1 MPIDLAPL
9 RDPPTMSEKTSGSSL
24 ERLVLTQLRDP
35 IRLRFALGAVLLAS
49 WYFGFYSPM
58 SDRMVRTAALAESE
72 RKRAATAQQIDELR
86 KVLAPFAERIPEH
99 AGQNELVQYVMAHVR
114 QSPVKLV
121 DLKPTKTRDLG
132 PFDNI
137 GLRLQFEA
145 SYEELDA
152 FLAWVENDRRLL
164 RVDSLKVEPT
174 KDHAQLNV
182 QLDLLSL
189 AEKEKNTIAEKAGAS
204 GKTGVRP

>member
-1 MPIDLAPL
+1 
-9 RDPPTMSEKTSGSSL
+9 MSDKTAGSSL
-24 ERLVLTQLRDP
+24 ERLILNQLRDP
-35 IRLRFALGAVLLAS
+35 IRLRFALGAVLLSS
-49 WYFGFYSPM
+49 WYFGFYGPT
-58 SDRMVRTAALAESE
+58 SDRMVRTAAQAESE

-86 KVLAPFAERIPEH
+86 KTLAPFAERIPEH

-121 DLKPTKTRDLG
+121 DLKPTKTRELG

-145 SYEELDA
+145 SYEDLDA
-152 FLAWVENDRRLL
+152 FLAWVENDHRLL
-164 RVDSLKVEPT
+164 RVDSLKVEPS
-174 KDHAQLNV
+174 KEPALLNV

-189 AEKEKNTIAEKAGAS
+189 AEKDKSTLPGKPGAG
-204 GKTGVRP
+204 GKEGSRS

>member
-1 MPIDLAPL
+1 
-9 RDPPTMSEKTSGSSL
+9 MSEKTSVSPL
-24 ERLVLTQLRDP
+24 EHLVLTQLRDP

-49 WYFGFYSPM
+49 WYFGFYSPT
-58 SDRMVRTAALAESE
+58 SERMVRMVAQTENE
-72 RKRAATAQQIDELR
+72 RKRAVTAQQIDELR
-86 KVLAPFAERIPEH
+86 KLLAPMADRIPEQ

-121 DLKPTKTRDLG
+121 DLKPTKSKELG

-137 GLRLQFEA
+137 GLRLQFDA
-145 SYEELDA
+145 TYQDLDA
-152 FLAWVENDRRLL
+152 FLAWVENDRRIL

-189 AEKEKNTIAEKAGAS
+189 AGKVKNTTAGKAGAD
-204 GKTGVRP
+204 GKTEARQ

>member
-1 MPIDLAPL
+1 
-9 RDPPTMSEKTSGSSL
+9 MSEKTSGSSL
-24 ERLVLTQLRDP
+24 ERLILTQLRDP
-35 IRLRFALGAVLLAS
+35 IKLRFALGIALLAF
-49 WYFGFYSPM
+49 WYFGFYSPT

-72 RKRAATAQQIDELR
+72 RKRAVTAQQIDNLR
-86 KVLAPFAERIPEH
+86 KVLAPFTERIPKH

-137 GLRLQFEA
+137 GLRLQFDT

-174 KDHAQLNV
+174 KDQTQLNV

-189 AEKEKNTIAEKAGAS
+189 AEKDKNIIAEKTETS
-204 GKTGVRP
+204 GKTGVQP

>member
-1 MPIDLAPL
+1 
-9 RDPPTMSEKTSGSSL
+9 MSEKTSGSSL
-24 ERLVLTQLRDP
+24 QRLVLNQLRDP
-35 IRLRFALGAVLLAS
+35 IRLRFALGVLLLAA

-58 SDRMVRTAALAESE
+58 CDRIVRNTALTESE
-72 RKRAATAQQIDELR
+72 RRRAATAQQIEGLR
-86 KVLAPFAERIPEH
+86 KVLVPFTKRIPEH

-121 DLKPTKTRDLG
+121 DLKPTKTRELG

-137 GLRLQFEA
+137 GLRLQFDA
-145 SYEELDA
+145 SYEDLDA
-152 FLAWVENDRRLL
+152 FLGWVENDHRLL

-174 KDHAQLNV
+174 KDHALLNV

-189 AEKEKNTIAEKAGAS
+189 AEKEKNNLSERPGAG
-204 GKTGVRP
+204 GKMGSRP